1 MRRHLRLLL
10 IVCGVALA
18 PAFWPVTAQ
27 ANHWR
32 YRRYWYGAPVYGAAY
47 APRGFYGYRPYGYGY
62 GIGFRGYGLGRA
74 YPAWGG
80 YGFGMPG
87 YGFGMPGY
95 GLGMPGYG
103 IGGYPAVG
111 YGYGYGGMP
120 LTTGFY
126 STSLVLPY

>member
-10 IVCGVALA
+10 IAFGVALA
-18 PAFWPVTAQ
+18 PALWPDTAQ

-32 YRRYWYGAPVYGAAY
+32 YRRHWYGGPLYGAAF

-62 GIGFRGYGLGRA
+62 GYGFRGFRGYGWGGA
-74 YPAWGG
+74 YPVWG
-80 YGFGMPG
+80 G

-103 IGGYPAVG
+103 FGGYPAVG
-111 YGYGYGGMP
+111 YGYGYGGVP
-120 LTTGFY
+120 VTTGFY
-126 STSLVLPY
+126 ATSLVLPY

>member
-1 MRRHLRLLL
+1 MRHHLRLLL

-18 PAFWPVTAQ
+18 PAFWPDTAQ

-32 YRRYWYGAPVYGAAY
+32 YRRHWYGAPVYGAAF
-47 APRGFYGYRPYGYGY
+47 APGGFYGYRPYGYGY
-62 GIGFRGYGLGRA
+62 GFRGYRGFGWGWA

-87 YGFGMPGY
+87 YGFG
-95 GLGMPGYG
+95 
-103 IGGYPAVG
+103 GYPAVG

-120 LTTGFY
+120 VTNGFY
-126 STSLVLPY
+126 ATSLVLPY

>member
-1 MRRHLRLLL
+1 
-10 IVCGVALA
+10 
-18 PAFWPVTAQ
+18 
-27 ANHWR
+27 
-32 YRRYWYGAPVYGAAY
+32 
-47 APRGFYGYRPYGYGY
+47 
-62 GIGFRGYGLGRA
+62 
-74 YPAWGG
+74 
-80 YGFGMPG
+80 MPG

-95 GLGMPGYG
+95 GFSMPGYG